1 VYARSWSRGK
11 HGARAGLTSARA
23 ATVALILFAAA
34 ARGQELE
41 PRAYS
46 PSPVGVNFL
55 VGNVTHLHGETNL
68 DPSLPIKNVHADI
81 DLYVVGYVRTFGLAG
96 HSASLGLVV
105 PYARGDV
112 TGDVLEQSHTA
123 HRSGIGD
130 VRLRLAVNLL
140 GGPALS
146 PREFAARDP
155 EPSLGASFSVI
166 VPTGQYEP
174 AHLVNI
180 GQNRWAFKS
189 ELGFQYP
196 LGPWFFETSAGV
208 WLFTD
213 NNDFFGGQRKS
224 QDPLYIGQV
233 HAGYN
238 FRPGLW
244 LAVNAAYALGGR
256 STVDGDRSDDYQHNS
271 RYGATLSMP
280 LSTGWSAKLAWSKG
294 LTVRAGGNYEI
305 VSLALQYRW
314 FGL

>member
-1 VYARSWSRGK
+1 MYETRVRFVCA
-11 HGARAGLTSARA
+11 TA
-23 ATVALILFAAA
+23 AVVLIVLAAA
-34 ARGQELE
+34 ARAQELE

-68 DPSLPIKNVHADI
+68 DPSLPIKNVHADV
-81 DLYVVGYVRTFGLAG
+81 DLYVLGYARTFALAG
-96 HSASLGLVV
+96 RSASLGVVV
-105 PYARGDV
+105 PYMRGDV
-112 TGDVLEQSHTA
+112 TGDVFEQSRFA

-146 PREFAARDP
+146 PREFAAREP
-155 EPSLGASFSVI
+155 EPSLGASFSVV

-174 AHLVNI
+174 SHLVNI
-180 GQNRWAFKS
+180 GTNRWAFKP
-189 ELGFQYP
+189 EIGYQYP
-196 LGPWFFETSAGV
+196 LGPWFFETSAGA
-208 WLFTD
+208 WFFAD
-213 NNDFFGGQRKS
+213 NKDFFGGKRKS
-224 QDPLYIGQV
+224 QDLLYVGQV

-271 RYGATLSMP
+271 RYGATLSVP
-280 LSTGWSAKLAWSKG
+280 LSTGWSAKVAWSRG

-305 VSLALQYRW
+305 VSFALQYRW
-314 FGL
+314 FRP